1 MLTELNSK
9 AGCLCEPARK
19 GEMRCPLIVRP
30 TSEDVVTGHLFGIL
44 KVLNPRR
51 WLPDFLNR
59 GLGAERFRRQV
70 FRKFR
75 VDVWQKQ
82 RSYPRHQLHWDEG
95 LTEVDVVITW
105 ENPATTVFIEMKY
118 GSALSATTIHNDGKN
133 GFPSDQLIRNAR
145 IGLWENGWFDEK
157 LLFDIPTRDFV
168 LLLVTPTGGNPL
180 VSEYRH
186 PERLRAAIPQGDR
199 LSNLPEGPFI
209 GELSYLGIVQLL
221 KDQRRWMTKTE
232 RGLVDDL
239 TEYLGFK
246 VRQLRG
252 TNGQGH
258 G

>member
-1 MLTELNSK
+1 M
-9 AGCLCEPARK
+9 
-19 GEMRCPLIVRP
+19 
-30 TSEDVVTGHLFGIL
+30 VTGHLFGIL
-44 KVLNPRR
+44 KVLNPRW